1 MVQNYIVFRC
11 STGNLSSFNGRGYA
25 YRSVVGHR
33 CSACL
38 VGRQCF
44 AVEIQHYVFAFGN
57 IYRFGS
63 VFKQNHGVADL
74 CFAYC
79 TLQTVVT
86 CCAYS
91 CNVIGLLAHNYRSC
105 ATFIRYNAAFRNVG
119 SVDALAECS
128 AGKEGRNFG
137 VYLQRLATLFRRNTA
152 VGNACRNFTVLHF
165 SNAESHTAFINATFR
180 RGFGCLVFARSDKF
194 AAAYVYRSATN
205 FYGDFSANN
214 TARNVQRA
222 LFRREVD
229 CRTVCMRYTAAY
241 NVDCCSATHSACFV
255 RLDCGEQP
263 VGHQHCR
270 CVDDGFAVGVH
281 AVFTCSNREAV
292 CKRYH
297 AFGIGFLC
305 KRRNA
310 DDIGVCIA
318 FSNNGTVGNFHRC
331 FAAAGNG

>member
-1 MVQNYIVFRC
+1 M
-11 STGNLSSFNGRGYA
+11 
-25 YRSVVGHR
+25 
-33 CSACL
+33 
-38 VGRQCF
+38 
-44 AVEIQHYVFAFGN
+44 
-57 IYRFGS
+57 
-63 VFKQNHGVADL
+63 
-74 CFAYC
+74 
-79 TLQTVVT
+79 
-86 CCAYS
+86 
-91 CNVIGLLAHNYRSC
+91 
-105 ATFIRYNAAFRNVG
+105 
-119 SVDALAECS
+119 AECS
-128 AGKEGRNFG
+128 AGNEGRNFC

-180 RGFGCLVFARSDKF
+180 RGFGCLVYARSDKF

-214 TARNVQRA
+214 TARKVQRA
-222 LFRREVD
+222 VFRREVD

-263 VGHQHCR
+263 VGRQHCR

-281 AVFTCSNREAV
+281 AVFTCSNRESV
-292 CKRYH
+292 CKRYR
-297 AFGIGFLC
+297 AFGIGFHC

-318 FSNNGTVGNFHRC
+318 FSNNGTVGNFHRY
-331 FAAAGNG
+331 FAAVFRSANGNYTARFTRESVSSQIQRKRFGNRNIFRCVFKQCYCCAVWCGIYSRLQRVAIGNIFADRNGRNCIVLSHLGGKRKVADAHKTERQQQRGNYREKCHRQLSDFAHMPVLLFVYLFMIG